1 MVEVGFD
8 GMEIQLEMDL
18 VSPFLRND
26 MNAGPGTCLEAMP
39 PACFLQENS
48 GVPVTLQGGQ
58 SMNIR
63 TLMLSCL
70 VLSLMVL
77 TLVSVP
83 ALGNDDVQLERN
95 AGYIKASGIFLEAV
109 KCMNNY
115 ELDKAEKL
123 FKDAAVIYKELG
135 YNKELFLV
143 YQQLTGIALQKG
155 EYEQAMKMIK
165 ERQHFLAAVNDPS
178 IEMNELFS
186 LAVVYMTL
194 GDMKK
199 AIEYFEKDYS
209 LAEKQ
214 NNADEM
220 MKCDLRIAFIEGYQG
235 KVRKARKR
243 LDNAASYLSR
253 VSKNNVLQY
262 YTQCGY
268 IEYRDKDYKKAREWY
283 TKALQGYCAD
293 EALKV
298 YGAPEILLRLAEVN
312 EDLGQSGEAGRCYRE
327 ALEIAGSQK
336 QPGMAMMP
344 EHLKVITVC
353 NLALGNTAEAD
364 KACRSLDEYPVT
376 VNKYI
381 CWHYHDIARAYEK
394 AGLLEKACEY
404 YKKAIQILEDVM
416 SLMLTVESRENLFEG
431 KIIYLY
437 DYLIKVLHKMKKD
450 DEAYLYVEGSRSRAL
465 LDMLARGG
473 VNITKDVPPA
483 YRDEVNK
490 LYADIR
496 RKCAIVEN
504 EAVKPKDRSRDA
516 LIKERLAELEKLKQS
531 YNELLKKIGHSNNE
545 YEELKSVKPC
555 RLADIQK
562 LIPDDAVLLEYF
574 IGKESAFLFVIDRN
588 DFKIHDLKIDGEK
601 LCEEKLLDLVVEAR
615 QSIMENTQ
623 TPDETK
629 KILAQLYSILVEP
642 AKSEIE
648 GKKMLIV
655 VPHRWLQVIPFT
667 ALVDGSGAY
676 LVSRYQVVQEP
687 SASAMKLCL
696 EKKRS
701 AQKRSAQKRFTGF
714 ALGNITVEKDGEK
727 YSPLPGTIREVDSVA
742 ELYSDKELFKNEAM
756 TVGNL
761 KAQAAKTLYLHIATH
776 GVIDSS
782 NPTFSRLIMADD
794 VLSVKDI
801 FNISVATDF
810 VTLSACKTG
819 LGSFTEG
826 DELIGLSRA
835 FFYAGT
841 PSLMV
846 SMWSVSD
853 ESTAEF
859 MKEFYKSLVKG
870 NTKAEALRD
879 AELTV
884 MKKYPAPF
892 YWAPFVL
899 MGDWR

>member
-1 MVEVGFD
+1 
-8 GMEIQLEMDL
+8 
-18 VSPFLRND
+18 
-26 MNAGPGTCLEAMP
+26 
-39 PACFLQENS
+39 
-48 GVPVTLQGGQ
+48 
-58 SMNIR
+58 MNIR
-63 TLMLSCL
+63 TLILSYL
-70 VLSLMVL
+70 VLSLIGFA
-77 TLVSVP
+77 LVSVP
-83 ALGNDDVQLERN
+83 ALGNDDDAQLQRN

-123 FKDAAVIYKELG
+123 FGEAAVIYKELG

-155 EYEQAMKMIK
+155 EYEQALEMIK

-199 AIEYFEKDYS
+199 AIECFEKDYA

-220 MKCDLRIAFIEGYQG
+220 MKCDLRIAFIEGYQDE
-235 KVRKARKR
+235 VRKARKR
-243 LDNAASYLSR
+243 LDKAASYLSR
-253 VSKNNVLQY
+253 VSRNYVLQY

-268 IEYRDKDYKKAREWY
+268 IEYKDKEYQKAREWY
-283 TKALQGYCAD
+283 KKALAGYRAD
-293 EALKV
+293 EVLKV
-298 YGAPEILLRLAEVN
+298 YVAPEILLRLAEIN
-312 EDLGQSGEAGRCYRE
+312 EDLGQSAEAGRCYRE

-336 QPGMAMMP
+336 QPVMAMIP

-381 CWHYHDIARAYEK
+381 CWYYYDIARAYEK

-416 SLMLTVESRENLFEG
+416 SLMVTDESRENLFEG
-431 KIIYLY
+431 KILYIY
-437 DYLIKVLHKMKKD
+437 DYLIRILHKMKKD

-465 LDMLARGG
+465 LDMLTRGG

-483 YRDEVNK
+483 YLDEVKK
-490 LYADIR
+490 LYADMR
-496 RKCAIVEN
+496 RKRAIIEN
-504 EAVKPKDRSRDA
+504 EAVKSKDRSGNA

-531 YNELLKKIGHSNNE
+531 YNELMRKIGLSNNE
-545 YEELKSVKPC
+545 YVELKSVKPC

-562 LIPDDAVLLEYF
+562 LIPDGAVMLEYF

-601 LCEEKLLDLVVEAR
+601 LDEEKLLDLVVEAR
-615 QSIMENTQ
+615 QSIMENTEA
-623 TPDETK
+623 PDVTK

-676 LVSRYQVVQEP
+676 LINRYQVVQEP
-687 SASAMKLCL
+687 SASAMKLCI

-701 AQKRSAQKRFTGF
+701 VQKRSGRKRFTGF
-714 ALGNITVEKDGEK
+714 ALGNIAIEKDGEK
-727 YSPLPGTIREVDSVA
+727 YSPLPGTINEVDSVA
-742 ELYSDKELFKNEAM
+742 QLYDDKELFKNEAM

-782 NPTFSRLIMADD
+782 NPAFSRLIMADD

-801 FNISVATDF
+801 FNIPVTTDF

-819 LGSFTEG
+819 LGSLTEG

-870 NTKAEALRD
+870 STKAEALRD
-879 AELTV
+879 AELAL